1 MGYIIQ
7 NINQKRQ
14 FLCNV
19 TYTCIKFF
27 AKTIQIIKKNIVY
40 ESSIKAIFFDGS
52 FFLSNSVNS
61 LISICLSDLKDTR
74 ICNKDPN

>member
-7 NINQKRQ
+7 SLNKKQ

-27 AKTIQIIKKNIVY
+27 TKTIQIIKKKTLHASIIS
-40 ESSIKAIFFDGS
+40 ESIK
-52 FFLSNSVNS
+52 FLVKKYSRDV
-61 LISICLSDLKDTR
+61 IRMLSKILLYTIRVFHKR
-74 ICNKDPN
+74 HVF